1 MSKTCKQ
8 IGTLSGGRWDKLHD
22 ISRRV
27 YDVDGLAPTVHTAGG
42 GLPRNQ
48 NRRGGIYG
56 SF

>member
-8 IGTLSGGRWDKLHD
+8 IGTLSGGKWDRLHD

-42 GLPRNQ
+42 GAAKKPR
-48 NRRGGIYG
+48 
-56 SF
+56 